1 MGPLSRSPQC
11 LKYAHVYTT
20 VREYMGVAARCQTK
34 VTALKV
40 GKLGQARDAAI
51 LEERRRGATIIER
64 QLVERQLAAQQ
75 EQARREQ
82 VGILHNPSQ

>member
-1 MGPLSRSPQC
+1 M
-11 LKYAHVYTT
+11 HTT
-20 VREYMGVAARCQTK
+20 LCEYMGVAASCQTK
-34 VTALKV
+34 ITALKV
-40 GKLGQARDAAI
+40 GTPVQARDAAI

-82 VGILHNPSQ
+82 VGILHKPS